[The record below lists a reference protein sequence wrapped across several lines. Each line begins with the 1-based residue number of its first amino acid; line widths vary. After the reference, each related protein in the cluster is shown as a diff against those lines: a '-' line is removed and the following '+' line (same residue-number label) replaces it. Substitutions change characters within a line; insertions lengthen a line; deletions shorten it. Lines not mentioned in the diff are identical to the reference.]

1 LGMGLRAGEDTP
13 ARVMLRAPVTL
24 VAIVAL
30 FALVA
35 AAFSL
40 LRLSR
45 LPRAPLP
52 PVLERT
58 FDNLGA
64 GDVVITPE
72 GDFLVASRDE
82 IAVDGV
88 RARVFTLRSGR
99 EQRWL
104 VVPAEGA
111 LLLATEPPETP
122 RLATAR
128 KLERSSVELLPGA

>member
-1 LGMGLRAGEDTP
+1 
-13 ARVMLRAPVTL
+13 VTL

-30 FALVA
+30 VALVA

-45 LPRAPLP
+45 LPRAPP
-52 PVLERT
+52 PLALERT

-72 GDFLVASRDE
+72 GDFLVESRDE

-88 RARVFTLRSGR
+88 RAQVFALRSGR
-99 EQRWL
+99 DKRWL
-104 VVPAEGA
+104 VVPDEGA
-111 LLLATEPPETP
+111 LLLATGPPGTP
-122 RLATAR
+122 LLANAR